1 MAIASSS
8 TASAWPACRSRV
20 TVDKRLPPL
29 LVAVFINIA
38 GFSLILPLLPF
49 YGQVF
54 GAGPFEIG
62 LLFAAYSFGNVFGEI
77 HWGRQSDVW
86 GRRKVLAVTTFCA
99 ALSYVAFAYAPS
111 LWAAIGIRVVSG
123 FFSGTL
129 STAQGFIADV
139 SVPER
144 RAKTMGYFGAAFS
157 LGFAFGPVVGGLF
170 AGEAA
175 VAESFRL
182 PIFVA
187 GGLSLLASVWCVLA
201 LRDAVPLTGKG
212 APLPRYS
219 EAFAFVSGQPLL
231 LRLFVISFCGIA
243 MFASMEAIYGLW
255 SEANFGWSAHDL
267 GFAFLAIGGGG
278 LLTQLFMIGPLSARF
293 GEARVIVLGLA
304 LLALSMVLQ
313 PVIRL
318 PIAGVLLMGLLMTG
332 HGLTFPTAGALLS
345 RNTPSER
352 QGSTMGLMMASNA
365 VGRIVAPPLFGLVYG
380 GFGHDAPWYLGAGII
395 ALVMLVA
402 LQAVRLSP
410 KT

>member
-1 MAIASSS
+1 M
-8 TASAWPACRSRV
+8 
-20 TVDKRLPPL
+20 DKRLPPL

-54 GAGPFEIG
+54 SAQPFEIA
-62 LLFAAYSFGNVFGEI
+62 LLFAAYSLGNVFGEI

-86 GRRKVLAVTTFCA
+86 GRRKVLAVTTFLA
-99 ALSYVAFAYAPS
+99 GLSYVAFAYAPT

-129 STAQGFIADV
+129 SVATGFIADV
-139 SVPER
+139 SPPER

-157 LGFAFGPVVGGLF
+157 LGFAFGPVLGGLL
-170 AGEAA
+170 AGEEVAA
-175 VAESFRL
+175 ASFRL

-187 GGLSLLASVWCVLA
+187 GGLSVLASLWCFAV
-201 LRDAVPLTGKG
+201 LRDAVPPKGKG

-219 EAFAFVSGQPLL
+219 EAFAFIGSQPLL
-231 LRLFVISFCGIA
+231 LRLFVISFFGIA

-278 LLTQLFMIGPLSARF
+278 LLTQLFLLGPLAARY
-293 GEARVIVLGLA
+293 GEARVIVLGLV
-304 LLALSMVLQ
+304 LLALSMLLQ
-313 PVIRL
+313 PVIRT
-318 PIAGVLLMGLLMTG
+318 PVSGVLLMGLLMTG
-332 HGLTFPTAGALLS
+332 HSLAFPSSGALLS
-345 RNTPSER
+345 RNTPPER

-365 VGRIVAPPLFGLVYG
+365 VGRIVAPPLFGLIYASA
-380 GFGHDAPWYLGAGII
+380 GHDAPWYAGAAMI
-395 ALVMLVA
+395 ALVVPVA
-402 LQAVRLSP
+402 LQAVRLSGRTAAALP
-410 KT
+410 